1 MRITRVYTRT
11 GDGGNTR
18 LVGGQKVS
26 KNHIRIV
33 AFGEVDEL
41 NSVLGQIRERIRE
54 FKSDYPNLAACDE
67 VLFRI
72 QNDLFRAGADL
83 ATEPTDRWEGMER
96 LEDTDTQ
103 FLEEH
108 CDAYNSAL
116 PPLKEFILPGGGPVA
131 CWMHTARTTC
141 RRVERSLVELEA
153 AFPESTDTVL
163 PYINRLSDLLFVLSR
178 WCAAEMAFAETL
190 WQRRPKT
197 ER

>member
-11 GDGGNTR
+11 GDGGSTR

-33 AFGEVDEL
+33 AFGEIDEL

-54 FKSDYPNLAACDE
+54 HQQNTPTLRPVDSI
-67 VLFRI
+67 LFQI

-96 LEDTDTQ
+96 LEATDTK
-103 FLEEH
+103 FLEES
-108 CDAYNSAL
+108 CDSFNSAL
-116 PPLKEFILPGGGPVA
+116 PALKEFILPGGGPVA

-153 AFPESTDTVL
+153 AFPESTDQVL

-178 WCAAEMAFAETL
+178 WAAAEMGFDETL

-197 ER
+197 AR

>member
-11 GDGGNTR
+11 GDGGTTR

-33 AFGEVDEL
+33 AFGEIDEL

-54 FKSDYPNLAACDE
+54 TNEKTDALKPIDD

-96 LEDTDTQ
+96 LEDADTKY
-103 FLEEH
+103 LEEQ
-108 CDAYNSAL
+108 CDIYNDAL
-116 PPLKEFILPGGGPVA
+116 PPLKEFILPGGGPIA
-131 CWMHTARTTC
+131 CWMHTGRTTC

-153 AFPESTDTVL
+153 AFPESADQVL

-178 WCAAEMAFAETL
+178 WTAAELGYAETL
-190 WQRRPKT
+190 WQRRPKS